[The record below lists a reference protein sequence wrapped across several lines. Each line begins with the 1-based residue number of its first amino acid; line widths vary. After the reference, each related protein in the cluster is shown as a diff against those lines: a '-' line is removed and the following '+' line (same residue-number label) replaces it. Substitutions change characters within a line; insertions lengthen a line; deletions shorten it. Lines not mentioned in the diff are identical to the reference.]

1 MPFTF
6 HGVPEQAPGGPLAAP
21 AGAAAWRGLPTETK
35 KSYATA
41 WTDEFLVDAHDSL
54 LVRAAPE
61 MVNIVHNGRRS
72 IAHHK
77 LEALYG
83 KFAKAGAACAVTL
96 ENALALSVPIPK
108 GRHNEREAP
117 N

>member
-1 MPFTF
+1 
-6 HGVPEQAPGGPLAAP
+6 
-21 AGAAAWRGLPTETK
+21 
-35 KSYATA
+35 
-41 WTDEFLVDAHDSL
+41 
-54 LVRAAPE
+54 

-108 GRHNEREAP
+108 GRHEREAP

>member
-1 MPFTF
+1 
-6 HGVPEQAPGGPLAAP
+6 
-21 AGAAAWRGLPTETK
+21 
-35 KSYATA
+35 
-41 WTDEFLVDAHDSL
+41 
-54 LVRAAPE
+54 

-96 ENALALSVPIPK
+96 ENALALSVFDEIEDHRQ
-108 GRHNEREAP
+108 GDGAVLQLLNELV
-117 N
+117 